1 MELTRKQKILKLI
14 VEDFIKYAEPVGSN
28 YLIKKYKLDCSS
40 ATIRNVMAELEDDG
54 LIEKTHTSSG
64 RIPSTLGYRY
74 YIDNLRDYKVN
85 EKFKNQVSGVFA
97 SSKSIDEVIH
107 ESCEILSSMTNLTS
121 VVLGPDS
128 KIETLSKIEIIPLND
143 KNFTSIFI
151 TNTGYVE
158 NKTFKVDGNSSI
170 EDIKKCVEMLNKRLV
185 GTSVDQLVPKLESLK
200 PAFSD
205 YIKNYSYFFN
215 SLIKTFVEITQ
226 NRNEFYGKDNM
237 LNQPEISENPDEL
250 KKVFDLFSNPDLIN
264 QFIDSSNYN
273 EIIDSG
279 EINKN
284 YKNLTIIYKDIKNET
299 NQNVRRIAVIGPK
312 RMDYEKA
319 LNSLDYI
326 IDKLNEYIG
335 ENIEENSEKEEET

>member
-74 YIDNLRDYKVN
+74 YIDNLRDFKVN

-107 ESCEILSSMTNLTS
+107 DSCEILSSMTNLTS

-128 KIETLSKIEIIPLND
+128 KTETLSKIQIVPLND
-143 KNFTSIFI
+143 KNFTAIFV

-158 NKTFKVDGNSSI
+158 NKTFIIDSNSSI
-170 EDIKKCVEMLNKRLV
+170 KDIQKCVEMLNKRLI
-185 GTSVDQLVPKLESLK
+185 GTTVDQLVPKLESLK

-215 SLIKTFVEITQ
+215 SLIKTFIEISQ
-226 NRNEFYGKDNM
+226 NRNEFYGKEKM
-237 LNQPEISENPDEL
+237 LSQPEISENANEL

-264 QFIDSSNYN
+264 QFIDASDYN

-279 EINKN
+279 DIDEN
-284 YKNLTIIYKDIKNET
+284 YKNLTIIYKNIKNEN

-319 LNSLDYI
+319 LNSLDYV
-326 IDKLNEYIG
+326 IDKINDYI
-335 ENIEENSEKEEET
+335 NISKEDDEEDKT

>member
-74 YIDNLRDYKVN
+74 YIDNLRDFKVN

-128 KIETLSKIEIIPLND
+128 KTETLSKIQIVPLND
-143 KNFTSIFI
+143 KNFTAIFV

-158 NKTFKVDGNSSI
+158 NKTFIIDSNSSI
-170 EDIKKCVEMLNKRLV
+170 EDIQKCVEMLNKRLI
-185 GTSVDQLVPKLESLK
+185 GTTVDQLVPKLESLK

-215 SLIKTFVEITQ
+215 SLIKTFIEISQ
-226 NRNEFYGKDNM
+226 NRNEFYGKEKM
-237 LNQPEISENPDEL
+237 LSQPEISENANEL

-264 QFIDSSNYN
+264 QFIDASDYN

-279 EINKN
+279 DIDEN
-284 YKNLTIIYKDIKNET
+284 YKNLTIIYKNIKNEN

-319 LNSLDYI
+319 LNSLDYV
-326 IDKLNEYIG
+326 IDKINDYI
-335 ENIEENSEKEEET
+335 NISKEDDEEDKT